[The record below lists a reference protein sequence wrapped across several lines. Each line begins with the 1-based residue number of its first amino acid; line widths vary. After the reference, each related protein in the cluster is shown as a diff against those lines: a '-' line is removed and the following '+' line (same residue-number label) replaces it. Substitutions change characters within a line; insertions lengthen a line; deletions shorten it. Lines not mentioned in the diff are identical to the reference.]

1 LFDKTCEMIKVI
13 QNQFKRIYK
22 TNPAFFI
29 TFCIW
34 VILIITLLLLVTKKE
49 SFQFINSHHALWAD
63 ILMTVNTFVGD
74 GIFIIAL
81 AVLCCF
87 FRKWNYAKGIFGTYV
102 FSGLVCCVLKSIF
115 HAERPAAMFKGDPT
129 FHVVSWLP
137 VAYANSFPS
146 GHTTSAFAM
155 AATVA
160 IISKDKRIGL
170 FCFILAALTGYSR
183 IYLGQHFLE
192 DVAFGSLLGVGATCI
207 YFIFMP
213 MISFNKRPVSN
224 FKFPQ
229 TKLIGTVLPVMI
241 NRNSSKQERRP

>member
-1 LFDKTCEMIKVI
+1 MIKVI
-13 QNQFKRIYK
+13 QNQFKRIYN
-22 TNPAFFI
+22 TNRAFFI
-29 TFCIW
+29 TFGIW
-34 VILIITLLLLVTKKE
+34 FILIASILLFVTKRE

-63 ILMTVNTFVGD
+63 ILMTLNTYVGD
-74 GIFIIAL
+74 GICIIAL
-81 AVLCCF
+81 ALVFCF
-87 FRKWNYAKGIFGTYV
+87 LKKWNFAKGIFGTYV

-192 DVAFGSLLGVGATCI
+192 DVAFGSLLGVGTTCI
-207 YFIFMP
+207 YFILMP
-213 MISFNKRPVSN
+213 MISFNTRPVSN
-224 FKFPQ
+224 FKLPQ
-229 TKLIGTVLPVMI
+229 IKLMGAVLPVMI
-241 NRNSSKQERRP
+241 NRNRSKQERRP

>member
-1 LFDKTCEMIKVI
+1 MIRVI
-13 QNQFKRIYK
+13 QNQLKRIYK
-22 TNPAFFI
+22 TSPAFFI

-49 SFQFINSHHALWAD
+49 SFQFINSRHAFWAD

-170 FCFILAALTGYSR
+170 FCFVLAALTGYSR

-192 DVAFGSLLGVGATCI
+192 DVAFGSLLGVGTTCI
-207 YFIFMP
+207 YFILMP
-213 MISFNKRPVSN
+213 MISFNKHPAFSY
-224 FKFPQ
+224 KFPQ
-229 TKLIGTVLPVMI
+229 IKFMGTVLPVVI
-241 NRNSSKQERRP
+241 NRKWPKQERRS

>member
-1 LFDKTCEMIKVI
+1 MIKVI
-13 QNQFKRIYK
+13 QNQFKRIYN
-22 TNPAFFI
+22 TSRTFFI
-29 TFCIW
+29 IFGIW
-34 VILIITLLLLVTKKE
+34 LILIITLLLLVTKKE
-49 SFQFINSHHALWAD
+49 SFQFINSHHALLVD
-63 ILMTVNTFVGD
+63 IFMTLNTFVGD
-74 GIFIIAL
+74 GICIIAM
-81 AVLCCF
+81 AVVFCF
-87 FRKWNYAKGIFGTYV
+87 LKKWNFAKGIFGTYV
-102 FSGLVCCVLKSIF
+102 FSGLVCSVLKSIF

-192 DVAFGSLLGVGATCI
+192 DVAFGSLLGVGTTCI